1 MTKKEFFETE
11 WARISGISD
20 SGLNIELEN
29 EDGSQHVWV
38 SVKNL
43 LSVAKVKFEFGWA
56 KLGDDDTV
64 EINSIFNCDDDTVKE
79 E

>member
-20 SGLNIELEN
+20 DSLDIELEN
-29 EDGSQHVWV
+29 EDGSQHVCV

-43 LSVAKVKFEFGWA
+43 LSVAKGKFEFGMREF
-56 KLGDDDTV
+56 GDDDTV
-64 EINSIFNCDDDTVKE
+64 EINSIFNCDDDTGKE